1 MRKQEQEF
9 PSALLHQGLSLWPA
23 GHITTQ
29 HRAQDPFPLTD
40 FPLQWLGYHITSQE
54 FARFKGLLNEWT
66 QITFSKA
73 WQVPRRF
80 CKKKRREL
88 MASAICSL
96 WQGGLLSACGWLAPL
111 SRGRKGFF
119 LFTQHQASDSDQG
132 KCCTPGFRNIR
143 QRSVS
148 LSMYNTLEGLLKE
161 VNYFSSLKEGD
172 KMTVLWLADRPPLL
186 TGHVRLLPT

>member
-1 MRKQEQEF
+1 MQLVTGRL
-9 PSALLHQGLSLWPA
+9 AVC
-23 GHITTQ
+23 
-29 HRAQDPFPLTD
+29 R
-40 FPLQWLGYHITSQE
+40 
-54 FARFKGLLNEWT
+54 
-66 QITFSKA
+66 
-73 WQVPRRF
+73 
-80 CKKKRREL
+80 
-88 MASAICSL
+88 
-96 WQGGLLSACGWLAPL
+96 WLACPLPL

-172 KMTVLWLADRPPLL
+172 KMTVL
-186 TGHVRLLPT
+186 